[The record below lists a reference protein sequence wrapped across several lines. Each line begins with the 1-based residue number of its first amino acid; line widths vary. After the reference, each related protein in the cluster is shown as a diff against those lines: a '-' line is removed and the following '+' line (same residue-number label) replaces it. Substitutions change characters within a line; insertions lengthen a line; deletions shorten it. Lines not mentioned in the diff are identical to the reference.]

1 MKGIAAL
8 LVLVTLLAPAA
19 CTNTSPGAGPGHGGE
34 ALETLDGSP
43 VSPAELE
50 AAIEE
55 AMQKANVAGLSV
67 AIINDGQIA
76 YTHAFGFR
84 DKAAGIPF
92 DTETVTGA
100 ASLSKT
106 VFAYLVMLLAE
117 EGVID
122 LDEPLQAYL
131 SRPLPDYP
139 AYADLAGDDRYKEIT
154 ARMVLSHSTGFPN
167 WRWLESDG
175 RLKFLFAPGTR
186 HSYSGEGIALLQMVV
201 EEVTGRDLE
210 TLARQRVFDPLG
222 MTRTSYV
229 WQETFEANAARPHDE
244 FGRPKRLP
252 RRTEPDA
259 AGSMLTTAGDYARLL
274 TAILQATG
282 QRKATVDEMLRSQIA
297 ISYEHMFGPGAW
309 RDTNTYQDIRLA
321 WGLGWGRFDTQ
332 QGRAFF
338 HTGHDFG
345 YQNYSVT
352 YADRGVGIV
361 LLSNSDNF
369 ESVAREIV
377 QAAIGDRY
385 SPFDWLGYVP
395 FDPARVKTPPP
406 EPVAI
411 DVAPAILQAY
421 VGVYELSADM
431 LLYFKVEDGKLYSSF
446 DGQQWD
452 PLYAESETRFFAQG
466 DDTRVVFVK
475 DAAGQVTGLNLEI
488 QGAVLPAR
496 KTR

>member
-1 MKGIAAL
+1 
-8 LVLVTLLAPAA
+8 
-19 CTNTSPGAGPGHGGE
+19 
-34 ALETLDGSP
+34 
-43 VSPAELE
+43 
-50 AAIEE
+50 
-55 AMQKANVAGLSV
+55 
-67 AIINDGQIA
+67 
-76 YTHAFGFR
+76 
-84 DKAAGIPF
+84 
-92 DTETVTGA
+92 
-100 ASLSKT
+100 
-106 VFAYLVMLLAE
+106 
-117 EGVID
+117 
-122 LDEPLQAYL
+122 
-131 SRPLPDYP
+131 
-139 AYADLAGDDRYKEIT
+139 
-154 ARMVLSHSTGFPN
+154 
-167 WRWLESDG
+167 
-175 RLKFLFAPGTR
+175 
-186 HSYSGEGIALLQMVV
+186 
-201 EEVTGRDLE
+201 
-210 TLARQRVFDPLG
+210 
-222 MTRTSYV
+222 

-377 QAAIGDRY
+377 QAAIGDRH